1 FEVYLNIIEWGPGI
15 YGIREASLFWFNKE
29 PHKLNINESIFLASI
44 IPAPKRA
51 FRNFNADYSLKEEMA
66 GYYRLLAERLRVRG
80 IISESEEASVM
91 PVIILSDKAKSMISE
106 RK

>member
-1 FEVYLNIIEWGPGI
+1 
-15 YGIREASLFWFNKE
+15 
-29 PHKLNINESIFLASI
+29 
-44 IPAPKRA
+44 
-51 FRNFNADYSLKEEMA
+51 MA